1 MSASR
6 AAVSA
11 DIVPDIGTPLAV
23 GKVVSRV
30 IRRLDD
36 GFAVRFNELQNLDRL
51 EQVILHNWNAEGVR
65 RCAHP
70 ITMARGGPSWN
81 LRRTTRI

>member
-1 MSASR
+1 MSASG

-51 EQVILHNWNAEGVR
+51 EQVIVHNWNAEGVG
-65 RCAHP
+65 AAP
-70 ITMARGGPSWN
+70 ILLPWRGEDLLG
-81 LRRTTRI
+81 T